1 MRRAPSFQ
9 LLMMPFRS
17 LLMIAS
23 SDDAM
28 IAARKFSAASDKTLC
43 FPRSPA
49 DSSALTNAHLLR
61 TSLSHRLLG
70 SQMRFHARWVL
81 GDTVWKELIHFP
93 HNWKR
98 TNRKRLAL
106 SRVRQFH

>member
-9 LLMMPFRS
+9 LLMMPLRS

-28 IAARKFSAASDKTLC
+28 IAARKFSAASDRTLC

-49 DSSALTNAHLLR
+49 DSSALTNAHLLQ
-61 TSLSHRLLG
+61 TSLSHLRLG
-70 SQMRFHARWVL
+70 SQMRFHASSVL
-81 GDTVWKELIHFP
+81 EETVSKEFLRNHFP
-93 HNWKR
+93 NNW
-98 TNRKRLAL
+98 TNEPE
-106 SRVRQFH
+106 